1 MSAISDGPID
11 IPQQL
16 QPKSHDVMVIS
27 HGMAFRHLSTGF
39 GNEASKGDREVSER
53 TYPLGHPVRTR
64 TPDGPFALTRRSD
77 HPCGVSYRS
86 TPMTCAANAGSPD
99 CEPTPPCLTASHRR
113 VKSAIRG
120 GVHSSQDSRPPPP
133 DPRYPADRIRWL
145 IS

>member
-53 TYPLGHPVRTR
+53 TYPQGIRFAH
-64 TPDGPFALTRRSD
+64 GPRMD
-77 HPCGVSYRS
+77 H
-86 TPMTCAANAGSPD
+86 
-99 CEPTPPCLTASHRR
+99 LLSH
-113 VKSAIRG
+113 V
-120 GVHSSQDSRPPPP
+120 
-133 DPRYPADRIRWL
+133 DPITHAESHIGL
-145 IS
+145 HL